1 MTKCGRVIAKTLGLF
16 GGLDIVVNAA
26 TIHRFGTVLETDL
39 HTWNECMMM
48 NVGSMYMYLMAHL
61 GIPEMKKRGRGSI
74 LDIASVRGYE
84 CQRGV
89 PAYSASKGAIYN
101 VDGGLLPGIG
111 VQ

>member
-1 MTKCGRVIAKTLGLF
+1 MHGDERRQHVHVSDGASWRSR
-16 GGLDIVVNAA
+16 DE
-26 TIHRFGTVLETDL
+26 ET
-39 HTWNECMMM
+39 
-48 NVGSMYMYLMAHL
+48 
-61 GIPEMKKRGRGSI
+61 RQGSI

-89 PAYSASKGAIYN
+89 PACSASKGAIYN